1 MNGYK
6 NLSFRVKI
14 IIPMSLFALMILAIS
29 IVGATNI
36 AKLKNSVDEVA
47 KTRIPGMVTAF
58 DARSALHKVLIAE
71 RTVLFTDVESENY
84 RSMVEQHQDNLDEI
98 EDVLAVLKDLLTENR
113 YVTNLSK
120 LEDAFNTWKST
131 TNEVISNRNQDTRF
145 GRNLAIDISAGASA
159 TQFEELEEILET
171 LVVMGRVQTEA
182 ITLESSILTE
192 STRMSLLVFS
202 AVALI
207 ICILLATVFPTVISK
222 RLISILNMI
231 EDISKGE
238 ADLTKRLHDD
248 GKDEIGRIA
257 QSYNE
262 VINRIHDLI
271 VDIKDISS
279 SIVLSSNDINS
290 GHQGLSQRAEEQASS
305 LEETA
310 TSMEEMTVTVKN
322 NAESAHKATLLA
334 NNARADA
341 VKGGDVIQRTDTAM
355 DEINHASARIADIT
369 STIDSIAFQT
379 NLLALNAAVEAARA
393 GEQGRGFA
401 VVASEVRNLAQ
412 NSADAAK
419 EIKNIIQ
426 DTLDKVKNGS
436 NLVAESGATLNEIV
450 TSVTKVADIVSDIA
464 SASNEQASG
473 IEQVNA
479 AIIQMDDMTQ
489 QNAALVEEA
498 TATSASMKHQATTLD
513 HKMNFFKVDANSS
526 LDNNIAYLEATKPI
540 HSLKAMPQN
549 EDSDSNLKEWN
560 EL

>member
-1 MNGYK
+1 
-6 NLSFRVKI
+6 
-14 IIPMSLFALMILAIS
+14 MSLFALMILAIS

-98 EDVLAVLKDLLTENR
+98 EDMLAVLKDLLTENR

-310 TSMEEMTVTVKN
+310 TSMEEMTVTVKS